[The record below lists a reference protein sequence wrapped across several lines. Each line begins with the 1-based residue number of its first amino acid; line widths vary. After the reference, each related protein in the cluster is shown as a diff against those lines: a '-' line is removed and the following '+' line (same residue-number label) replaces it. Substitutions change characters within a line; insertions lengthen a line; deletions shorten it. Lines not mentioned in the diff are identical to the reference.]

1 MADPNWKE
9 IIRKWDCGI
18 DVQSATTEQLNEY
31 VESRAIVYEADKM
44 CDEDLWEVYK
54 TDFKTFTTAVFG
66 KVNSRILL

>member
-31 VESRAIVYEADKM
+31 VESRAIIYKVDKM
-44 CDEDLWEVYK
+44 CDKDL
-54 TDFKTFTTAVFG
+54 
-66 KVNSRILL
+66 

>member
-18 DVQSATTEQLNEY
+18 DVQSATTKQLNEY

-44 CDEDLWEVYK
+44 CDKDL
-54 TDFKTFTTAVFG
+54 
-66 KVNSRILL
+66 